1 MSLPRLWYENLLIFK
16 SIRKNWNLRGPMTI
30 YKDKLD
36 AYCVGNFVS
45 FPESLRKADNDN
57 ATQTTT

>member
-1 MSLPRLWYENLLIFK
+1 MSNLPRVWYENLIIFK

-30 YKDKLD
+30 YKDRLS

-45 FPESLRKADNDN
+45 TPESWRKADNDN
-57 ATQTTT
+57 EPQA